1 MKERNFEME
10 KKVSTLEKS
19 KVIATLRD
27 AKWQVGQMKQTHF
40 NKSSVLEIL
49 EDIIQELSKEN

>member
-10 KKVSTLEKS
+10 RKVSTLEKN

-27 AKWQVGQMKQTHF
+27 AKWQVSQMKQTHF

>member
-1 MKERNFEME
+1 ME